1 MELRKRDREY
11 KAMQDQLLAL
21 EQSFNR
27 VTDEKRKLED
37 DYKMRVD
44 HNINLIAGMRQ
55 DIDD

>member
-21 EQSFNR
+21 EQSFNK
-27 VTDEKRKLED
+27 VTDEKRKMDD
-37 DYKMRVD
+37 DYKQRVEM
-44 HNINLIAGMRQ
+44 NINHIAGMRQ